1 MQGAGKTSF
10 LLASTLGD
18 RTHYGRNSKDMGS
31 VGARQYLLNSRRRE
45 IVKIM
50 ADIDKTDNLLLQF

>member
-10 LLASTLGD
+10 FLASTLGA

-31 VGARQYLLNSRRRE
+31 VSARRYPLNSRRRE
-45 IVKIM
+45 IVKVM
-50 ADIDKTDNLLLQF
+50 ADIDKVDSLLLQY